1 MEIVKTFQH
10 FRTLYKGFEHWLI
23 IFDRRSD
30 DAIKRMQNRY
40 YKDAAA
46 DDFSV
51 FVLPAPFPLAIAAAR
66 KSMMLGRDLRR
77 HLQRYV
83 DPQYLPETWE
93 RDVLVMTAD
102 PMTEAIAEALIAE
115 ILEYADLSGPAEQQ
129 EAA

>member
-1 MEIVKTFQH
+1 MEIADKFRH
-10 FRTLYKGFEHWLI
+10 FRTLYQGYQHWLI

-30 DAIKRMQNRY
+30 DAIKRMQNRF

-51 FVLPAPFPLAIAAAR
+51 FVLPPPVPLAIAAAR

-102 PMTEAIAEALIAE
+102 PLTEAIAEALIAE
-115 ILEYADLSGPAEQQ
+115 ILEFADLAGPE
-129 EAA
+129 EAAA

>member
-10 FRTLYKGFEHWLI
+10 FRTLYQGYQHWLI

-30 DAIKRMQNRY
+30 DAIKRMERRF
-40 YKDAAA
+40 YKDAGA
-46 DDFSV
+46 DEFSV
-51 FVLPAPFPLAIAAAR
+51 FILPPPVPLAIAAAR

-83 DPQYLPETWE
+83 DPAFLPATWE
-93 RDVLVMTAD
+93 RDVLIMTAD
-102 PMTEAIAEALIAE
+102 PLTEAIAEALIAE
-115 ILEYADLSGPAEQQ
+115 ILEFADLGEPAEQQ